1 MKKICIFTL
10 LFCFATSASAAII
23 DFRSVPYAST
33 FFPPNPE
40 VTTDTVNGVNFT
52 ITATARGVDGFRQNS
67 DGLRFGVPGNGMYSI
82 SIVSDA
88 DLEYTSLLGKGHTLT
103 NFAGQLPFDISVNGV
118 QKIDNLQFPA
128 STFNAENLSNI
139 AVSAGDA
146 FLIAVDFTALTGS
159 RVFASAVLQTL
170 SFNKVQ
176 SPPLSTVPLPA
187 TILLF
192 IGGLGILRAFT
203 GKT

>member
-1 MKKICIFTL
+1 MKKICLFTL

-23 DFRSVPYAST
+23 DFRSAPYAST
-33 FFPPNPE
+33 FGSNQ
-40 VTTDTVNGVNFT
+40 TTDTVNGVNFT
-52 ITATARGVDGFRQNS
+52 ITATARGSDGFRQNS
-67 DGLRFGVPGNGMYSI
+67 DGLSFGVPGNGMYSI
-82 SIVSDA
+82 TIVSDA

-103 NFAGQLPFDISVNGV
+103 NNAGQLPFDISVNGV
-118 QKIDNLQFPA
+118 EKIDDLQFPA
-128 STFNAENLSNI
+128 GSFSAANLSNI

-146 FLIAVDFTALTGS
+146 FLIAVDFPALTGS
-159 RVFASAVLQTL
+159 NLFASAVLQTL
-170 SFNKVQ
+170 SFNKAQ
-176 SPPLSTVPLPA
+176 NPPVSTVPLPA